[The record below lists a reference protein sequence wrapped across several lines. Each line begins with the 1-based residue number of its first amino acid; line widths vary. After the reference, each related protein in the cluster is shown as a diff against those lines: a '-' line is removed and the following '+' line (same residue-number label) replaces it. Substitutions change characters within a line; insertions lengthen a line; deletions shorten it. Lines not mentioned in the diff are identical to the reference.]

1 MQAPAQRLALGRYSD
16 SMATAS
22 THRRGTSAPNVV
34 QATIPELVALARSLM
49 VPGERR
55 ILGVTGAPGA
65 GKSTLTAAL
74 TAAIPEAALVSMD
87 GFHLANAELTR
98 LGRRERKGAPD
109 TFDVGGYAELLLRL
123 RRQGGQPQG
132 QTIYAPLFDRQLE
145 ESIGSALP
153 VPPDAGLIITEGN
166 YLLLDTGGWEHALAA
181 IDVVWFLEVP
191 DSLRVPRLIRR
202 HQQFGRSA
210 EGAEA
215 WVQQVDEG
223 NARLTGATRSRADLV
238 VQLVDAATT

>member
-1 MQAPAQRLALGRYSD
+1 MEPSPAVPSD
-16 SMATAS
+16 FK
-22 THRRGTSAPNVV
+22 VV

-55 ILGVTGAPGA
+55 ILGITGAPGA

-74 TAAIPEAALVSMD
+74 TAAIPEAALVPMD
-87 GFHLANAELTR
+87 GFHLANAELVR

-109 TFDVGGYAELLLRL
+109 TFDADGYAALLGRL
-123 RRQGGQPQG
+123 RQPEG

-153 VPPDAGLIITEGN
+153 VSPDALLIITEGN
-166 YLLLDTGGWEHALAA
+166 YLLLGAGDAWQGHWERVGAA

-191 DSLRVPRLIRR
+191 EALRVPRLIRR
-202 HQQFGRSA
+202 HQQFGKSA
-210 EGAEA
+210 EGAA
-215 WVQQVDEG
+215 QWVQQVDEG
-223 NARLTGATRSRADLV
+223 NARLVQATRSRADLV
-238 VQLVDAATT
+238 VQIVDVAIR

>member
-1 MQAPAQRLALGRYSD
+1 MLPPLPPAPREGYSQRMEPSSA
-16 SMATAS
+16 APPAS
-22 THRRGTSAPNVV
+22 GVV
-34 QATIPELVALARSLM
+34 QATIPELASLARSLM

-74 TAAIPEAALVSMD
+74 MAAIPEAALVPMD

-109 TFDVGGYAELLLRL
+109 TFDADGYAALLLRL
-123 RRQGGQPQG
+123 RQPQG

-153 VPPDAGLIITEGN
+153 VPPDAPLVITEGN
-166 YLLLDTGGWEHALAA
+166 YLLLGTGGWERVRAA

-202 HQQFGRSA
+202 HQQFGKSA

-215 WVQQVDEG
+215 WVRQVDEG

-238 VQLVDAATT
+238 VQIVDAATR